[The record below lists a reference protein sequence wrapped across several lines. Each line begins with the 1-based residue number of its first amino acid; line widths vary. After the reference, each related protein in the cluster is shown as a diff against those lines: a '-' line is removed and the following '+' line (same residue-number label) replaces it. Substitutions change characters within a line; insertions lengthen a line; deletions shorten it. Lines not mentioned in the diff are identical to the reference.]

1 MGDNTTNISKDESIL
16 GGGKGG
22 EQQTSFSRIPVSA
35 HSADTKIENAIC
47 KQIGLKTCHLIAEKP
62 NIFILWCWFRST
74 KCGCMSVL
82 G

>member
-35 HSADTKIENAIC
+35 HSADTKIENAI
-47 KQIGLKTCHLIAEKP
+47 
-62 NIFILWCWFRST
+62 
-74 KCGCMSVL
+74 
-82 G
+82 

>member
-35 HSADTKIENAIC
+35 HSTDTKIENAI
-47 KQIGLKTCHLIAEKP
+47 
-62 NIFILWCWFRST
+62 
-74 KCGCMSVL
+74 
-82 G
+82 